1 MNQILIT
8 GANGW
13 LGKRLARLIAQREID
28 PSILSK
34 MPQDTSLRCLVL
46 PSENPEE
53 LRAMGAEVIS
63 GDVRNAADCAA
74 FCKGAEGAVLI
85 HTAGVIHPQR
95 VKDFYEI
102 NVGGTRNILDAAR
115 AAGVKRVVVVS
126 SNSPMGVNR
135 SVTEVFDESS
145 EYHPYMNYG
154 RSKMQVELLVKHF
167 EKETGVECVIVRPP
181 WFYGPDQPARQTLFF
196 TMIKEGK
203 APIVG
208 SGNNLRSMAYVD
220 NLSEGLLLA
229 AYVERAA
236 GQTYWIADRR
246 PYSMN
251 EIIDTVEKLL
261 EQEFKLPV
269 AHKRMRLP
277 NVASEVGFL
286 ADTLL
291 QSLGMYNQKIHVLSE
306 MNKTIACSIAKA
318 EAELGYNPRIS
329 LEEGMR
335 RSLSFC
341 MEHGIRI

>member
-13 LGKRLARLIAQREID
+13 LGKRLTRLIAQREID
-28 PSILSK
+28 PGVLSNL
-34 MPQDTSLRCLVL
+34 PADISLRCLILPGEDPEQLRGLGAQVL
-46 PSENPEE
+46 
-53 LRAMGAEVIS
+53 A

-74 FCKGAEGAVLI
+74 FCADAGGAILI

-95 VKDFYEI
+95 VKDFYDI
-102 NVGGTRNILDAAR
+102 NVGGTRNILNAAR
-115 AAGVKRVVVVS
+115 SAGIKRVVVVS
-126 SNSPMGVNR
+126 SNSPVGVNR
-135 SVTEVFDESS
+135 STTELFDESS
-145 EYHPYMNYG
+145 EYRPYMNYG
-154 RSKMQVELLVKHF
+154 RSKMQAELLVKQF
-167 EKETGVECVIVRPP
+167 QKESEMECVIVRPP

-208 SGNNLRSMAYVD
+208 SGNNLRSMAYID

-229 AYVERAA
+229 AYVQRAA
-236 GQTYWIADRR
+236 GQTYWIADRH

-261 EQEFKLPV
+261 EQEFKLTV

-277 NVASEVGFL
+277 NIASEVGFL
-286 ADTLL
+286 ADNLL
-291 QSLGMYNQKIHVLSE
+291 QSIGLYNQKIHVLSE

-318 EAELGYNPRIS
+318 EAELGYRPRIS

-335 RSLSFC
+335 RSLAFC
-341 MEHGIRI
+341 VQHGIKI